1 MLKGGKFMIGLIIAG
16 VLGLGAV
23 CSISSAEER
32 SKYMEE
38 LRSAKVGKTI
48 ARTSKNSVEVFT
60 FSTMQDAIEHPQEIT
75 FDPNTCAFNNRET
88 VFLLN
93 CHKQPIEV
101 FDGENFKTVSDS
113 ELLTVTDDGNKRYV
127 YLRFKEEKIR

>member
-1 MLKGGKFMIGLIIAG
+1 MIEWIIAG

-23 CSISSAEER
+23 CSISCAEDR
-32 SKYMEE
+32 RKYLEE
-38 LRSAKVGKTI
+38 LERAKIGKTI
-48 ARTSKNSVEVFT
+48 ARTSKTSVEVFT

-75 FDPNTCAFNNRET
+75 FDPNTHAFNNRET
-88 VFLLN
+88 IFLLN
-93 CHKQPIEV
+93 CYKQPIEV

-113 ELLTVTDDGNKRYV
+113 ELLTITDNVNKRYV